1 MSKSLFLNQST
12 DSKSVF
18 NPVIGAGNLSLI
30 DEVNYDYLI
39 TLDNFYAINAA
50 EGAFEGIPTGF
61 QFYLNLYA
69 ALNNIYVQTTD
80 YRMTMLMKLIL
91 SLLTAAYNTGQ
102 LNGSNLLLAVDKINL
117 QKQIQDIL
125 SNKNV
130 KNIDTVGGTGQMS
143 VVKSFKLAPVY
154 NYYITVYGMPQNG
167 AGFDPI
173 KLSYLANVLTL
184 NNINPYK

>member
-1 MSKSLFLNQST
+1 
-12 DSKSVF
+12 
-18 NPVIGAGNLSLI
+18 
-30 DEVNYDYLI
+30 
-39 TLDNFYAINAA
+39 
-50 EGAFEGIPTGF
+50 
-61 QFYLNLYA
+61 
-69 ALNNIYVQTTD
+69 
-80 YRMTMLMKLIL
+80 MKLIME
-91 SLLTAAYNTGQ
+91 LLTASYNTGQ
-102 LNGSNLLLAVDKINL
+102 LSGSNLLLAVDKINL

-143 VVKSFKLAPVY
+143 VVKTFKLAPVY

-167 AGFDPI
+167 VGFDPI